1 MIQMR
6 RLVRL
11 LIILI
16 TAWCCGEGCLQS
28 ATQPN
33 FILFI
38 ADDMAWDDCGVYG
51 HRNIRTPNIDK
62 LAHDGMRFDRA
73 FLTASSCSP
82 SRSSIITGQYP
93 HNTDAEQLHW
103 PLPANRITFVEK
115 LKAGG
120 YWTAAAGK
128 WHLGAAMT
136 NRFDLVKD
144 AGTAGFQLPTGKAA
158 EGAKMVERGTSD
170 IQSGCHEWVPIL
182 RARPRNK
189 PFFLWLAAL
198 DPHRDYEEN
207 IIPDPYQPED
217 VIVPP
222 YLPDVSETRK
232 DLALYYNEITRL
244 DLFIGD
250 VMTELKRQG
259 EEGNTFIL
267 FLSDNGRP
275 FPRDKTTVY
284 DSGIKTPW
292 IVQWPGHVQP
302 GSVCASLVSS
312 IDIAPTLLELASIKR
327 PSTFQGVSFAPLLKH
342 RSATIRHYAFAEQN
356 WHDYEARNRAVRSDR
371 FKYIR
376 NEYHDLPLTPPA
388 DGVRSITYTAMRR
401 LRDAG
406 KLRPEQMTCFTK
418 PRPKEE
424 LYDTETDPYEL
435 KNLATDPKY
444 SETLTTLRQVLTNW
458 QHETTDVRPEKRT
471 ADEFSREEGTPLP
484 NRVRPRPSKAQMS
497 SSGF

>member
-1 MIQMR
+1 M
-6 RLVRL
+6 RL
-11 LIILI
+11 LVFLI
-16 TAWCCGEGCLQS
+16 ALGCSGGVCLQS

-38 ADDMAWDDCGVYG
+38 ADDMAWDDCGAYG
-51 HRNIRTPNIDK
+51 HPNIRTPNIDK
-62 LAHDGMRFDRA
+62 LASDGMKFDRA

-103 PLPANRITFVEK
+103 PLPTDQVTFVEK
-115 LKAGG
+115 LKTAG

-128 WHLGAAMT
+128 WHLGNAMT

-170 IQSGCHEWVPIL
+170 IQSGCNDWVPTL

-207 IIPDPYQPED
+207 IIPDPYQLED

-232 DLALYYNEITRL
+232 DLSLYYNEITRL
-244 DLFIGD
+244 DRFIGD
-250 VMTELKRQG
+250 VLTELEKQG
-259 EEGNTFIL
+259 EERNTFIL
-267 FLSDNGRP
+267 FFSDNGRP
-275 FPRDKTTVY
+275 FPRDKTTIY

-292 IVQWPGHVQP
+292 IVRWPGHVQP
-302 GSVCASLVSS
+302 GSICSSLVSS
-312 IDIAPTLLELASIKR
+312 IDIAPTLLELASIKKL
-327 PSTFQGVSFAPLLKH
+327 STFQGVSFAPLLKNPG
-342 RSATIRHYAFAEQN
+342 ATIRQYAFAEQN
-356 WHDYEARNRAVRSDR
+356 WHDYEARNRAVRSVR

-376 NEYHDLPLTPPA
+376 NEYPDLPLTPPA

-406 KLRPEQMTCFTK
+406 KLRPEQMTCFIK
-418 PRPKEE
+418 PRPSEE
-424 LYDTETDPYEL
+424 LYDTETDSHEL

-444 SETLTTLRQVLTNW
+444 SGTLAVLRQVLNDW
-458 QHETTDVRPEKRT
+458 QRETKDVTPKKRT
-471 ADEFSREEGTPLP
+471 ADEFDREEGTTLP
-484 NRVRPRPSKAQMS
+484 NRIRPRPSKAEMLK
-497 SSGF
+497 SGS

>member
-1 MIQMR
+1 MQMR
-6 RLVRL
+6 YSVHLLVFL
-11 LIILI
+11 
-16 TAWCCGEGCLQS
+16 TAVGCSGGIRLQS

-38 ADDMAWDDCGVYG
+38 ADDMAWDDCGAYG
-51 HRNIRTPNIDK
+51 HPKIRTPNIDK
-62 LAHDGMRFDRA
+62 LARDGMRFDRA

-103 PLPANRITFVEK
+103 PLPADQVTFVEK
-115 LKAGG
+115 LKAAGF
-120 YWTAAAGK
+120 WTASAGK
-128 WHLGAAMT
+128 WHLGNAMT
-136 NRFDLVKD
+136 NRFNLVKD

-170 IQSGCHEWVPIL
+170 IQSGCNDWVPTL

-207 IIPDPYQPED
+207 IIPNPYQPED

-244 DLFIGD
+244 DRFIGD
-250 VMTELKRQG
+250 VLTELEKQG

-267 FLSDNGRP
+267 FFSDNGRP
-275 FPRDKTTVY
+275 FPRDKTTIY

-292 IVQWPGHVQP
+292 IVRWPGHVQP

-312 IDIAPTLLELASIKR
+312 IDIAPTLLELASVER
-327 PSTFQGVSFAPLLKH
+327 PSTFHGLSFAPLLKNPG
-342 RSATIRHYAFAEQN
+342 AAIRKYAFAEQN
-356 WHDYEARNRAVRSDR
+356 WHDYEARSRAVRSVR

-376 NEYHDLPLTPPA
+376 NEYPDLPLTPPA

-406 KLRPEQMTCFTK
+406 KLRSEQLTCFIK
-418 PRPKEE
+418 PRPREE
-424 LYDTETDPYEL
+424 LYDTETDSYEL

-444 SETLTTLRQVLTNW
+444 SETLATLRQVLTDW
-458 QHETTDVRPEKRT
+458 QRETKDATPANRT
-471 ADEFSREEGTPLP
+471 ADEFDREEGTPLP
-484 NRVRPRPSKAQMS
+484 NRVRPRPSKAEMLK
-497 SSGF
+497 SGS